1 MVLEKLPFRPVQFL
15 TKGYNIKTSSAKAKG
30 RRHQQDVC
38 EKFLEV
44 SSGLESDDIRS
55 ASMGAPG
62 EDVLFS
68 PAARRQFPF
77 SVECKNVEKLSIWSA
92 IDQARANCNPDHTP
106 MVVFTRNR
114 ENVQVAMPFEKF
126 LKIYEVYLNATK

>member
-1 MVLEKLPFRPVQFL
+1 MRV
-15 TKGYNIKTSSAKAKG
+15 SSAKSKG

-38 EKFLEV
+38 KKLLEV
-44 SSGLESDDIRS
+44 SNELEVDDIRS

-62 EDVLFS
+62 EDILFS

-77 SVECKNVEKLSIWSA
+77 SIECKNVEKLSIWSA
-92 IDQARANCNPDHTP
+92 IDQSRANCPEGSTP

-114 ENVQVAMPFEKF
+114 EDAQISLPFEKF
-126 LKIYEVYLNATK
+126 LEIYKVYLDAKKD

>member
-1 MVLEKLPFRPVQFL
+1 MR
-15 TKGYNIKTSSAKAKG
+15 TASAKQKG

-38 EKFLEV
+38 KKLLEI
-44 SSGLESDDIRS
+44 SQGLEPDDIRS

-77 SVECKNVEKLSIWSA
+77 SVECKNVEKISIWRC
-92 IDQARANCNPDHTP
+92 IEQARQNCPDTATP
-106 MVVFTRNR
+106 VVVFTRNR
-114 ENVQVAMPFEKF
+114 EEPQIAIPFDEF
-126 LKIYEVYLNATK
+126 LKIYKVYLDVQKNS